1 MKSYQLKVEKP
12 WGYELI
18 FTPPEAPTVGKLLH
32 LKAGCRFS
40 LQYHDIKQ
48 ETLVLITGKANIIM
62 GEVKKEMLQ
71 NHGYLITPKTIHR
84 CEAVTDCDIFESS
97 TKEEGTTVRIED
109 DYMRKDETEEERKS
123 FRN

>member
-18 FTPPEAPTVGKLLH
+18 FTPPDSPTVGKLLH

-62 GEVKKEMLQ
+62 GEEKEEMRQ
-71 NHGYLITPKTIHR
+71 NYGYLINPGLIHR
-84 CEAVTDCDIFESS
+84 CEAITDCDIFESS
-97 TKEEGTTVRIED
+97 TKEEGTTVRVED
-109 DYMRKDETEEERKS
+109 DYHRGNETEEERKL